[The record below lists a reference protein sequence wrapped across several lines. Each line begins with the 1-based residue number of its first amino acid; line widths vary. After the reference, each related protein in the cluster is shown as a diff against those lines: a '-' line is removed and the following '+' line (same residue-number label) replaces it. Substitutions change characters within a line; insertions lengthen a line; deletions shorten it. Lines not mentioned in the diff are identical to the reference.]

1 MSDIHS
7 GINDL
12 TNMNF
17 GIQNIGDQQNRER
30 NFEKLLMSNV
40 ILILYQMEQRLEVD
54 GGDFVVHLGVGE
66 AVTNEIRKW
75 TGVVNLA

>member
-1 MSDIHS
+1 
-7 GINDL
+7 
-12 TNMNF
+12 
-17 GIQNIGDQQNRER
+17 
-30 NFEKLLMSNV
+30 
-40 ILILYQMEQRLEVD
+40 MEQRLEVD